1 MAGVH
6 ILRGEK
12 GGESL
17 VLRRSTSIPATPG
30 SDVRKFTTQTDGF
43 MSIDDSGMAR
53 RIDYEGNWCF
63 KQTTITPL
71 SSPQNN
77 MAIGTGAF
85 FRIGGIG
92 SLVITGLAG
101 GSEGRRIV
109 ICYVGAASVRFLED
123 NAGSLP
129 GNRMLLGNGG
139 SYVQLATDHS
149 IELIFDSTTRKWR
162 RIGTIN

>member
-1 MAGVH
+1 MATH
-6 ILRGEK
+6 IIKGEK
-12 GGESL
+12 AGESV
-17 VLRRSTSIPATPG
+17 VLKYQTSVPTTCPVNRRKISPQP
-30 SDVRKFTTQTDGF
+30 DGF
-43 MSIDDSGMAR
+43 LSIDTAGMAR

-85 FRIGGIG
+85 FRISGIG

-123 NAGSLP
+123 DAGSLP